1 MITEERRA
9 EIVLEIQK
17 ESISLEMVRGLNLEE
32 LLFFIRTLQGAD
44 GGVDQVLIDQLISKA
59 KGYDS
64 WYIVNFKEFPVPFI
78 RGGKAYIFTDEDAG
92 KTAVERFE
100 KRGLPVELYR
110 HPLYAE
116 DIFERI
122 IRYGAEG
129 VSINRGGLGLIL
141 NADLFSSD
149 IEWSGKELNL
159 AIIELILSVNE
170 EDEAQEKA
178 EKVFSDALRM
188 AELYYAAAQTNNPRN
203 ADPMIEKSY
212 SEGRE
217 HDCVL
222 VDESGSTRGELIKAA
237 MVASAVVEDF
247 CRELEIPH
255 LIYGFSTY
263 GNGPLIISYSEPHE
277 IDGGNRYRITGM
289 TDRDGTP
296 TAEALAYIAKQMRG
310 LQVDISL
317 LIVVTDGQSKS
328 TIRTKEVVRSL
339 LKQKMILVAAGI
351 GKNRTQVEKEFGERF
366 IDISNVDLLADQLIA
381 IIKENLWV

>member
-78 RGGKAYIFTDEDAG
+78 RGGKAYMFTDEDAG

-217 HDCVL
+217 HDCVY
-222 VDESGSTRGELIKAA
+222 VFSDRQELK
-237 MVASAVVEDF
+237 EQYP
-247 CRELEIPH
+247 R
-255 LIYGFSTY
+255 FSTIVKSMKA
-263 GNGPLIISYSEPHE
+263 GKLFDNVHNVEFVLNPMSANIILGEGAIAEAIEYAAYYERVLQETKKLYEDTEQAEAVTRTIMEYDDIRMEFLSGLSH
-277 IDGGNRYRITGM
+277 DGFEFPTEGM
-289 TDRDGTP
+289 VSVDGY
-296 TAEALAYIAKQMRG
+296 TAEVLQKTAAQNHMDAYAMLAQRRATM
-310 LQVDISL
+310 
-317 LIVVTDGQSKS
+317 
-328 TIRTKEVVRSL
+328 
-339 LKQKMILVAAGI
+339 
-351 GKNRTQVEKEFGERF
+351 NR
-366 IDISNVDLLADQLIA
+366 D
-381 IIKENLWV
+381 